1 LPAGP
6 LPALAATVLI
16 PAAQGAFPGP
26 GPWGAREWSG
36 AALYLLLF
44 LAGLWGA
51 WRLAAG
57 VPGELPDSRG
67 EFGPGAPAPEEP
79 R

>member
-1 LPAGP
+1 M
-6 LPALAATVLI
+6 LI

-36 AALYLLLF
+36 AALYVLLF

-57 VPGELPDSRG
+57 
-67 EFGPGAPAPEEP
+67 APAPEEP